1 MLEKGDVHYQDVQ
14 FDEVRDLGTGYFAF
28 SRSERERER
37 QKEDL
42 TEIREETLTAREKAE
57 KIKAK
62 RAEMM
67 KARLA
72 KVKVRIDLLLR
83 FCDYNFV
90 MKKPMHFPADADV
103 YISTS

>member
-14 FDEVRDLGTGYFAF
+14 FDEVRDLGTGYFGF
-28 SRSERERER
+28 SRSEREREK
-37 QKEDL
+37 QKEEL
-42 TEIREETLTAREKAE
+42 TEIREETLTARERAE

-72 KVKVRIDLLLR
+72 KVKVRLWWICLLIR
-83 FCDYNFV
+83 KGKV
-90 MKKPMHFPADADV
+90 
-103 YISTS
+103 

>member
-1 MLEKGDVHYQDVQ
+1 MQ

-28 SRSERERER
+28 STSEREREK

-42 TEIREETLTAREKAE
+42 TDIREETLSARDKAE
-57 KIKAK
+57 RIKAK

-72 KVKVRIDLLLR
+72 KVKVSG
-83 FCDYNFV
+83 F
-90 MKKPMHFPADADV
+90 KKQGRGPIVAKCRE
-103 YISTS
+103 